1 MARRMIATI
10 DPGLL
15 MRIRGEFLEMPGLR
29 LTIQQAQRLWGLDR
43 NTCVCLLDTLI
54 DSGFLVYG
62 ADQQYARADGQPM
75 SRPRPLGGRQRQPDR
90 DDGAAL
96 LRGFDDDP
104 AVMGFHQALDSREAE
119 ARASG
124 LRRHER

>member
-1 MARRMIATI
+1 MAPRMIATI

-15 MRIRGEFLEMPGLR
+15 TRIRGEFLEMPGLR
-29 LTIQQAQRLWGLDR
+29 LTLQQAQRLWGLDR

-62 ADQQYARADGQPM
+62 ADQQYARPDGEPA
-75 SRPRPLGGRQRQPDR
+75 SRSGRLGGRQRQPDR

-96 LRGFDDDP
+96 LRGFDNDP
-104 AVMGFHQALDSREAE
+104 AVMGFHQAFDGREAE

-124 LRRHER
+124 LGRHER